1 MAKTLVDVDEEVLQR
16 AQEALGTTTKKDT
29 INQALAEVV
38 AEREQRAAL
47 RREVARGRSGYYKA
61 LLDADIRR

>member
-47 RREVARGRSGYYKA
+47 RREVERLSSGYYEA
-61 LLDADIRR
+61 LLHTDASH